1 MKQLLTGSENRLFSA
16 IRIPKK
22 FWFALG
28 LALLMTLL
36 CSTALACRNPNGEC
50 TGKAYTYRYTDDQWH
65 QAECQSCGFTYF
77 AYHEIVQSAT
87 CQQPAKCGKCNSSF
101 GGLGTHLLRSYQ
113 AREVTCIDK
122 GWDAYN
128 KCAYCD
134 YSTKPY
140 REMNALGHDFVEY
153 EGQAPTCTEEGWHP
167 YKVCTRGD
175 LNTYWPIAPLNHD
188 LVQHEGLDA
197 TCTAAGWNAY
207 EDCTR
212 CDYTTFSE
220 APALG
225 HDFVEYEGKDPTCTE
240 KGWHPYKVCT
250 RGDLN
255 TYWPIA
261 PLNHDLVQHEGLD
274 ATCIDAGWNAYEDC
288 TRCDYTTFS
297 EAPALGHEYVSQTF
311 APTCTADGYTVST
324 CARCSESFT
333 VNEGEK
339 LGHWFGE
346 WQPDGNRHRADCL
359 RSGCGYTSHTDCNL
373 MDCRLPGKEATVVFQ
388 LCPVCGKGSGGAQ
401 LALVENSSVAVMTG
415 RLPAGEAVVRMGEGA
430 DGTLLLSV
438 AFETAGRLSQANG
451 QMKITLPAES
461 FQNYG
466 FALLN
471 AEGAETPLP
480 VQEKNGQIS
489 FLLDFTE
496 PVCLLRLTEKAA

>member
-1 MKQLLTGSENRLFSA
+1 MDPLDREETRMKHLHTGSEARLFSA
-16 IRIPKK
+16 IRIPQK

-65 QAECQSCGFTYF
+65 QVECQSCGFTYF
-77 AYHEIVQSAT
+77 AYHEIVRSAT
-87 CQQPAKCGKCNSSF
+87 CQQPAKCGKCNSTF
-101 GGLGTHLLRSYQ
+101 GGLGTHLLRSYP

-153 EGQAPTCTEEGWHP
+153 EGQAPTCTEE
-167 YKVCTRGD
+167 
-175 LNTYWPIAPLNHD
+175 
-188 LVQHEGLDA
+188 
-197 TCTAAGWNAY
+197 
-207 EDCTR
+207 
-212 CDYTTFSE
+212 
-220 APALG
+220 
-225 HDFVEYEGKDPTCTE
+225 
-240 KGWHPYKVCT
+240 GWHPYKVCT

-359 RSGCGYTSHTDCNL
+359 RSGCGYTRHTDCNL

-388 LCPVCGKGSGGAQ
+388 LCPVCGKRSSGAQ
-401 LALVENSSVAVMTG
+401 LALVENSSVAVMTD

-430 DGTLLLSV
+430 DDTLLLSV

-451 QMKITLPAES
+451 QMKVTLPAES

>member
-1 MKQLLTGSENRLFSA
+1 MDPLDREETRMKQLHTGSEARLFSA
-16 IRIPKK
+16 IRIPQK

-50 TGKAYTYRYTDDQWH
+50 TGKTYTYRYTDDQWH
-65 QAECQSCGFTYF
+65 QVECQSCGFTYF
-77 AYHEIVQSAT
+77 AYHEIVRSAT

-101 GGLGTHLLRSYQ
+101 GGLGSHLLRSYP

-175 LNTYWPIAPLNHD
+175 LNTYWPIAL
-188 LVQHEGLDA
+188 
-197 TCTAAGWNAY
+197 
-207 EDCTR
+207 
-212 CDYTTFSE
+212 
-220 APALG
+220 
-225 HDFVEYEGKDPTCTE
+225 
-240 KGWHPYKVCT
+240 
-250 RGDLN
+250 
-255 TYWPIA
+255 
-261 PLNHDLVQHEGLD
+261 LNHDLVQHEGLD

-297 EAPALGHEYVSQTF
+297 EAPALGHEYVAQTF

-388 LCPVCGKGSGGAQ
+388 LCPVCGKRSSGAQ
-401 LALVENSSVAVMTG
+401 LALVENSSVAVMTD

-430 DGTLLLSV
+430 DDTLLLSV

-451 QMKITLPAES
+451 QMKVTLPAEP

>member
-1 MKQLLTGSENRLFSA
+1 MDPLDREETRMKQLHTGSEARLFSA
-16 IRIPKK
+16 IRIPQK

-65 QAECQSCGFTYF
+65 QVECQSCGFTYF
-77 AYHEIVQSAT
+77 AYHEIVRSAT

-101 GGLGTHLLRSYQ
+101 GGLGTHLLRSYP

-197 TCTAAGWNAY
+197 TC
-207 EDCTR
+207 
-212 CDYTTFSE
+212 
-220 APALG
+220 
-225 HDFVEYEGKDPTCTE
+225 
-240 KGWHPYKVCT
+240 
-250 RGDLN
+250 
-255 TYWPIA
+255 
-261 PLNHDLVQHEGLD
+261 
-274 ATCIDAGWNAYEDC
+274 IDAGWNAYEDC

-297 EAPALGHEYVSQTF
+297 EEPALGHEYVSQTF

-359 RSGCGYTSHTDCNL
+359 RSGCGYTSHTDCIL
-373 MDCRLPGKEATVVFQ
+373 MDCRLPGKEAKVVFQ
-388 LCPVCGKGSGGAQ
+388 LCPVCGKRSSGAQ
-401 LALVENSSVAVMTG
+401 LALVENSSVAVMTD

-430 DGTLLLSV
+430 DDTLLLSV

-451 QMKITLPAES
+451 QMKVTLPAES

>member
-1 MKQLLTGSENRLFSA
+1 MDPLDREETRMKQLHTGSEARLFSA
-16 IRIPKK
+16 IRIPQK

-50 TGKAYTYRYTDDQWH
+50 AGKTYTYRYTDDQWH
-65 QAECQSCGFTYF
+65 QVECQSCGFTYF
-77 AYHEIVQSAT
+77 AYHEIVRSAT

-101 GGLGTHLLRSYQ
+101 GGLGTHLLRSYP

-175 LNTYWPIAPLNHD
+175 LNTYWPIAL
-188 LVQHEGLDA
+188 
-197 TCTAAGWNAY
+197 
-207 EDCTR
+207 
-212 CDYTTFSE
+212 
-220 APALG
+220 
-225 HDFVEYEGKDPTCTE
+225 
-240 KGWHPYKVCT
+240 
-250 RGDLN
+250 
-255 TYWPIA
+255 
-261 PLNHDLVQHEGLD
+261 LNHDLVQHEGLD

-297 EAPALGHEYVSQTF
+297 EAPALGHEYVAQTF

-388 LCPVCGKGSGGAQ
+388 LCPVCGKRSSGAQ
-401 LALVENSSVAVMTG
+401 LALVENSSVAVMTD

-430 DGTLLLSV
+430 DDTLLLSV

-451 QMKITLPAES
+451 QMKVTLPAEP

>member
-1 MKQLLTGSENRLFSA
+1 MDPLDREETRMKQLHTGSEARLFSA
-16 IRIPKK
+16 IRIPQK

-77 AYHEIVQSAT
+77 AYHEIVRSAT

-101 GGLGTHLLRSYQ
+101 GGLGSHLLRSYP

-153 EGQAPTCTEEGWHP
+153 EGQAPTCTEE
-167 YKVCTRGD
+167 
-175 LNTYWPIAPLNHD
+175 
-188 LVQHEGLDA
+188 
-197 TCTAAGWNAY
+197 
-207 EDCTR
+207 
-212 CDYTTFSE
+212 
-220 APALG
+220 
-225 HDFVEYEGKDPTCTE
+225 
-240 KGWHPYKVCT
+240 GWHPYKVCT

-373 MDCRLPGKEATVVFQ
+373 MDCRLPDKEATVVFQ
-388 LCPVCGKGSGGAQ
+388 LCLVCGKRSSGAQ
-401 LALVENSSVAVMTG
+401 LALVENSSVAVMTD
-415 RLPAGEAVVRMGEGA
+415 RLPAGEAVVRMGEGT
-430 DGTLLLSV
+430 DDTFLLSV

-451 QMKITLPAES
+451 QMKVTLPAES

>member
-65 QAECQSCGFTYF
+65 QVECQSCGFTYF

-101 GGLGTHLLRSYQ
+101 GGLGTHLLRNYP

-153 EGQAPTCTEEGWHP
+153 EGQAPTCTEE
-167 YKVCTRGD
+167 
-175 LNTYWPIAPLNHD
+175 
-188 LVQHEGLDA
+188 
-197 TCTAAGWNAY
+197 
-207 EDCTR
+207 
-212 CDYTTFSE
+212 
-220 APALG
+220 
-225 HDFVEYEGKDPTCTE
+225 
-240 KGWHPYKVCT
+240 GWHPYKVCT

-388 LCPVCGKGSGGAQ
+388 LCPVCGKRSSGAQ
-401 LALVENSSVAVMTG
+401 LALVENSSVAVMTD

-430 DGTLLLSV
+430 DDTLLLSV

-451 QMKITLPAES
+451 QMKVTLPAES

>member
-1 MKQLLTGSENRLFSA
+1 MDPLDREETRMKQLHTGSEARLFSA
-16 IRIPKK
+16 IRIPQK

-65 QAECQSCGFTYF
+65 QVECQSCGFTYF
-77 AYHEIVQSAT
+77 AYHEIVRSAT

-101 GGLGTHLLRSYQ
+101 GGLGTHLLRSYP

-197 TCTAAGWNAY
+197 TC
-207 EDCTR
+207 
-212 CDYTTFSE
+212 
-220 APALG
+220 
-225 HDFVEYEGKDPTCTE
+225 
-240 KGWHPYKVCT
+240 
-250 RGDLN
+250 
-255 TYWPIA
+255 
-261 PLNHDLVQHEGLD
+261 
-274 ATCIDAGWNAYEDC
+274 IDAGWNAYEDC

-297 EAPALGHEYVSQTF
+297 EAPALGHEYVAQTF
-311 APTCTADGYTVST
+311 APTCTDDGYTVST

-359 RSGCGYTSHTDCNL
+359 RSGCGYTSHTDCIL

-388 LCPVCGKGSGGAQ
+388 LCPVCGKRSSGAQ
-401 LALVENSSVAVMTG
+401 LALVENSSVAVMTD

-430 DGTLLLSV
+430 DDTLLLSV

-451 QMKITLPAES
+451 QMKVTLPAES

-496 PVCLLRLTEKAA
+496 PVCLLRLTEQAA

>member
-1 MKQLLTGSENRLFSA
+1 MKQLLTGSEARLFSA
-16 IRIPKK
+16 IRIPQK

-140 REMNALGHDFVEY
+140 RE
-153 EGQAPTCTEEGWHP
+153 
-167 YKVCTRGD
+167 
-175 LNTYWPIAPLNHD
+175 LN
-188 LVQHEGLDA
+188 
-197 TCTAAGWNAY
+197 
-207 EDCTR
+207 
-212 CDYTTFSE
+212 
-220 APALG
+220 ALG

-359 RSGCGYTSHTDCNL
+359 RSGCGYTSHTDCIL

-388 LCPVCGKGSGGAQ
+388 LCPVCGKSSSGAQ
-401 LALVENSSVAVMTG
+401 LALVENSSVAVMTD

-430 DGTLLLSV
+430 DDTLLLSV

-451 QMKITLPAES
+451 QMKVTLPAES

>member
-1 MKQLLTGSENRLFSA
+1 MDPLDREETRMKQLLTGSENRLFSA
-16 IRIPKK
+16 IRIPQK

-65 QAECQSCGFTYF
+65 QVECQSCGFTYF

-101 GGLGTHLLRSYQ
+101 GGLGTHLLRSYP

-153 EGQAPTCTEEGWHP
+153 EGQAPTCTEE
-167 YKVCTRGD
+167 
-175 LNTYWPIAPLNHD
+175 
-188 LVQHEGLDA
+188 
-197 TCTAAGWNAY
+197 
-207 EDCTR
+207 
-212 CDYTTFSE
+212 
-220 APALG
+220 
-225 HDFVEYEGKDPTCTE
+225 
-240 KGWHPYKVCT
+240 GWHPYKVCT

-359 RSGCGYTSHTDCNL
+359 RSGCGYTSHTDCIL

-388 LCPVCGKGSGGAQ
+388 LCPVCGKSSSGAQ
-401 LALVENSSVAVMTG
+401 LALVENISVAVMTD
-415 RLPAGEAVVRMGEGA
+415 RLPAGEVVVRMGEGT
-430 DGTLLLSV
+430 DDTLLLSV

-451 QMKITLPAES
+451 QMKVTLPAES

>member
-1 MKQLLTGSENRLFSA
+1 MDPLDREETRMKQLHTGSEARLFSA
-16 IRIPKK
+16 IRIPQK

-65 QAECQSCGFTYF
+65 QVECQSCGFTYF
-77 AYHEIVQSAT
+77 AYHEIVRSAT

-101 GGLGTHLLRSYQ
+101 GGLGSHLLRSYP

-197 TCTAAGWNAY
+197 TC
-207 EDCTR
+207 
-212 CDYTTFSE
+212 
-220 APALG
+220 
-225 HDFVEYEGKDPTCTE
+225 
-240 KGWHPYKVCT
+240 
-250 RGDLN
+250 
-255 TYWPIA
+255 
-261 PLNHDLVQHEGLD
+261 
-274 ATCIDAGWNAYEDC
+274 IDAGWNAYEDC

-297 EAPALGHEYVSQTF
+297 EEPALGHEYVSQTF
-311 APTCTADGYTVST
+311 APTCTDDGYTVSI

-359 RSGCGYTSHTDCNL
+359 RSGCGYTSHTDCIL

-388 LCPVCGKGSGGAQ
+388 LCPVCGKRSSGAQ
-401 LALVENSSVAVMTG
+401 LALVENISVAVMTD

-430 DGTLLLSV
+430 DDTLLLSV

-451 QMKITLPAES
+451 QMKVTLPAES

>member
-1 MKQLLTGSENRLFSA
+1 MDPLDREETKMKQLLTGSENRLFSA
-16 IRIPKK
+16 IRSPKK

-101 GGLGTHLLRSYQ
+101 GGLGTHLLRSYP

-153 EGQAPTCTEEGWHP
+153 EGQAPTCTE
-167 YKVCTRGD
+167 
-175 LNTYWPIAPLNHD
+175 A
-188 LVQHEGLDA
+188 
-197 TCTAAGWNAY
+197 
-207 EDCTR
+207 
-212 CDYTTFSE
+212 
-220 APALG
+220 
-225 HDFVEYEGKDPTCTE
+225 
-240 KGWHPYKVCT
+240 GWHPYKVCT

-274 ATCIDAGWNAYEDC
+274 ATCIDAGWNAYENC

-388 LCPVCGKGSGGAQ
+388 LCPVCGKRSSGAQ
-401 LALVENSSVAVMTG
+401 LALVENISVAVMTD

-430 DGTLLLSV
+430 DDTLLLSV

-451 QMKITLPAES
+451 QMKVTLPAES

>member
-1 MKQLLTGSENRLFSA
+1 MKQLHTGSEARLFSA
-16 IRIPKK
+16 IRIPQK

-77 AYHEIVQSAT
+77 AYHEIVRSAT

-101 GGLGTHLLRSYQ
+101 GGLGTHLLRSYP

-153 EGQAPTCTEEGWHP
+153 EGQAPTCTEE
-167 YKVCTRGD
+167 
-175 LNTYWPIAPLNHD
+175 
-188 LVQHEGLDA
+188 
-197 TCTAAGWNAY
+197 
-207 EDCTR
+207 
-212 CDYTTFSE
+212 
-220 APALG
+220 
-225 HDFVEYEGKDPTCTE
+225 
-240 KGWHPYKVCT
+240 GWHPYKVCT

-359 RSGCGYTSHTDCNL
+359 RSGCGYTSHTDCIL
-373 MDCRLPGKEATVVFQ
+373 MDCQLPGKEATVVFQ
-388 LCPVCGKGSGGAQ
+388 LCPVCGKRSSGAQ
-401 LALVENSSVAVMTG
+401 LALVENSSVAVMTD

-430 DGTLLLSV
+430 DDTLLLSV

-451 QMKITLPAES
+451 QMKVTLPAES

>member
-1 MKQLLTGSENRLFSA
+1 MKQLLTGSEARLFSA
-16 IRIPKK
+16 IRIPQK

-77 AYHEIVQSAT
+77 AYHEIVRSAT

-101 GGLGTHLLRSYQ
+101 GGLGTHLLRSYP

-197 TCTAAGWNAY
+197 TC
-207 EDCTR
+207 
-212 CDYTTFSE
+212 
-220 APALG
+220 
-225 HDFVEYEGKDPTCTE
+225 
-240 KGWHPYKVCT
+240 
-250 RGDLN
+250 
-255 TYWPIA
+255 
-261 PLNHDLVQHEGLD
+261 
-274 ATCIDAGWNAYEDC
+274 IDAGWNAYEDC

-297 EAPALGHEYVSQTF
+297 EAPALGHEYVAQTF

-359 RSGCGYTSHTDCNL
+359 RSGCGYTSHTDFIL

-388 LCPVCGKGSGGAQ
+388 LCPVCGKRSSGAQ
-401 LALVENSSVAVMTG
+401 LALVENSSVAVMTD

-430 DGTLLLSV
+430 DDTLLLSV

-451 QMKITLPAES
+451 QMKVTLPAES

>member
-1 MKQLLTGSENRLFSA
+1 MDPLDREETRMKQLHTGSEARLFSA
-16 IRIPKK
+16 IRIPQK

-101 GGLGTHLLRSYQ
+101 GGLGTHLLRSYP

-153 EGQAPTCTEEGWHP
+153 EGQAPTCTEE
-167 YKVCTRGD
+167 
-175 LNTYWPIAPLNHD
+175 
-188 LVQHEGLDA
+188 
-197 TCTAAGWNAY
+197 
-207 EDCTR
+207 
-212 CDYTTFSE
+212 
-220 APALG
+220 
-225 HDFVEYEGKDPTCTE
+225 
-240 KGWHPYKVCT
+240 GWHPYKVCT

-388 LCPVCGKGSGGAQ
+388 LCPVCGKRSSGAQ
-401 LALVENSSVAVMTG
+401 LALVENSSVAVMTD

-430 DGTLLLSV
+430 DDTLLLSV

-451 QMKITLPAES
+451 QMKVTLPAES

>member
-1 MKQLLTGSENRLFSA
+1 MDPLDREETRMKQLHTGSEARLFSA
-16 IRIPKK
+16 IRIPQK

-77 AYHEIVQSAT
+77 AYHEIVRSAT

-101 GGLGTHLLRSYQ
+101 GGLGTHLLRSYP

-140 REMNALGHDFVEY
+140 REMN
-153 EGQAPTCTEEGWHP
+153 
-167 YKVCTRGD
+167 
-175 LNTYWPIAPLNHD
+175 
-188 LVQHEGLDA
+188 
-197 TCTAAGWNAY
+197 
-207 EDCTR
+207 
-212 CDYTTFSE
+212 
-220 APALG
+220 ALG

-297 EAPALGHEYVSQTF
+297 EEPALGHEYVSQTF

-359 RSGCGYTSHTDCNL
+359 RSGCGYTSHTDCIL
-373 MDCRLPGKEATVVFQ
+373 MDCRLPGKEAKVVFQ
-388 LCPVCGKGSGGAQ
+388 LCPVCGKRSSGAQ
-401 LALVENSSVAVMTG
+401 LALVENSSVAVMTD

-430 DGTLLLSV
+430 DDTLLLSV

-451 QMKITLPAES
+451 QMKVTLPAES

>member
-1 MKQLLTGSENRLFSA
+1 MKQLHTGSEARLFSA
-16 IRIPKK
+16 IRIPQK

-101 GGLGTHLLRSYQ
+101 GGLGTHLLRSYP

-153 EGQAPTCTEEGWHP
+153 EGQAPTCTEE
-167 YKVCTRGD
+167 
-175 LNTYWPIAPLNHD
+175 
-188 LVQHEGLDA
+188 
-197 TCTAAGWNAY
+197 
-207 EDCTR
+207 
-212 CDYTTFSE
+212 
-220 APALG
+220 
-225 HDFVEYEGKDPTCTE
+225 
-240 KGWHPYKVCT
+240 GWHPYKVCT

-324 CARCSESFT
+324 CARCSENFT

-388 LCPVCGKGSGGAQ
+388 LCPVCGKRSSGAQ
-401 LALVENSSVAVMTG
+401 LALVENSSVAVMTD

-430 DGTLLLSV
+430 DDTLLLSV

-451 QMKITLPAES
+451 QMKVTLPAES

>member
-1 MKQLLTGSENRLFSA
+1 MKQLHTGSEARLFSA
-16 IRIPKK
+16 IRIPQK

-65 QAECQSCGFTYF
+65 QVECQSCGFTYF
-77 AYHEIVQSAT
+77 AYHEIVRSAT

-101 GGLGTHLLRSYQ
+101 GGLGTHLLRSYP

-153 EGQAPTCTEEGWHP
+153 EGQAPTCTEE
-167 YKVCTRGD
+167 
-175 LNTYWPIAPLNHD
+175 
-188 LVQHEGLDA
+188 
-197 TCTAAGWNAY
+197 
-207 EDCTR
+207 
-212 CDYTTFSE
+212 
-220 APALG
+220 
-225 HDFVEYEGKDPTCTE
+225 
-240 KGWHPYKVCT
+240 GWHPYKVCT

-373 MDCRLPGKEATVVFQ
+373 MDCRLPGKEATVIFQ
-388 LCPVCGKGSGGAQ
+388 FCPVCGKRSSGAQ
-401 LALVENSSVAVMTG
+401 LALVENSSVAVMTD

-430 DGTLLLSV
+430 DDTLLLSV

-451 QMKITLPAES
+451 QMKVTLPAES

>member
-1 MKQLLTGSENRLFSA
+1 MDPLDREETRMKQLHTGSEARLFSA
-16 IRIPKK
+16 IRIPQK

-36 CSTALACRNPNGEC
+36 CSTALACRNPSGEC
-50 TGKAYTYRYTDDQWH
+50 TGKTYTYRYTDDQWH
-65 QAECQSCGFTYF
+65 QVECQSCGFTYF
-77 AYHEIVQSAT
+77 AYHEIVRSAT

-101 GGLGTHLLRSYQ
+101 GGLGTHLLRSYP

-153 EGQAPTCTEEGWHP
+153 EGQAPTCTEE
-167 YKVCTRGD
+167 
-175 LNTYWPIAPLNHD
+175 
-188 LVQHEGLDA
+188 
-197 TCTAAGWNAY
+197 
-207 EDCTR
+207 
-212 CDYTTFSE
+212 
-220 APALG
+220 
-225 HDFVEYEGKDPTCTE
+225 
-240 KGWHPYKVCT
+240 GWHPYKVCT

-359 RSGCGYTSHTDCNL
+359 RSGCGYTSHTDCIL

-388 LCPVCGKGSGGAQ
+388 LCPVCGKRSSGAQ
-401 LALVENSSVAVMTG
+401 LALVENSSVAVMTD
-415 RLPAGEAVVRMGEGA
+415 RLPAGEAVVRMGEGT
-430 DGTLLLSV
+430 DDTLLLSV

-451 QMKITLPAES
+451 QMKVTLPAES

>member
-1 MKQLLTGSENRLFSA
+1 MKQLHTGSEARLFSA
-16 IRIPKK
+16 IRIPQK

-36 CSTALACRNPNGEC
+36 CSTALACINPSVEC
-50 TGKAYTYRYTDDQWH
+50 TGKTYTYRYTDDQWH
-65 QAECQSCGFTYF
+65 QIECQSCGFTYF

-101 GGLGTHLLRSYQ
+101 GGLGTHLLRSYP

-153 EGQAPTCTEEGWHP
+153 EGQAPTCTEE
-167 YKVCTRGD
+167 
-175 LNTYWPIAPLNHD
+175 
-188 LVQHEGLDA
+188 
-197 TCTAAGWNAY
+197 
-207 EDCTR
+207 
-212 CDYTTFSE
+212 
-220 APALG
+220 
-225 HDFVEYEGKDPTCTE
+225 
-240 KGWHPYKVCT
+240 GWHPYKVCT

-388 LCPVCGKGSGGAQ
+388 LCPVCGKRSSGAQ
-401 LALVENSSVAVMTG
+401 LALVDNSSVAVMTD

-430 DGTLLLSV
+430 DDTLLLSV

-451 QMKITLPAES
+451 QMKVTLPAES

>member
-1 MKQLLTGSENRLFSA
+1 MKQLHTGSEARLFSA

-101 GGLGTHLLRSYQ
+101 GGLGTHLLRSYP

-153 EGQAPTCTEEGWHP
+153 EGQAPTCTEE
-167 YKVCTRGD
+167 
-175 LNTYWPIAPLNHD
+175 
-188 LVQHEGLDA
+188 
-197 TCTAAGWNAY
+197 
-207 EDCTR
+207 
-212 CDYTTFSE
+212 
-220 APALG
+220 
-225 HDFVEYEGKDPTCTE
+225 
-240 KGWHPYKVCT
+240 GWHPYKVCT

-388 LCPVCGKGSGGAQ
+388 LCPVCGKRSSGAQ
-401 LALVENSSVAVMTG
+401 LALVENSSVAVMTD

-430 DGTLLLSV
+430 DDTLLLSV

-451 QMKITLPAES
+451 QMKVTLPAES

-496 PVCLLRLTEKAA
+496 PVCLLRLTEKVA

>member
-1 MKQLLTGSENRLFSA
+1 MDPLDREETRMKQLHTGSEARLFSA
-16 IRIPKK
+16 IRIPQK

-65 QAECQSCGFTYF
+65 QVECQSCGFTYF

-101 GGLGTHLLRSYQ
+101 GGLGTHLLRNYP

-197 TCTAAGWNAY
+197 TC
-207 EDCTR
+207 
-212 CDYTTFSE
+212 
-220 APALG
+220 
-225 HDFVEYEGKDPTCTE
+225 
-240 KGWHPYKVCT
+240 
-250 RGDLN
+250 
-255 TYWPIA
+255 
-261 PLNHDLVQHEGLD
+261 
-274 ATCIDAGWNAYEDC
+274 IDAGWNAYEDC

-311 APTCTADGYTVST
+311 APTCTDDGYTVST

-388 LCPVCGKGSGGAQ
+388 LCPVCGKRSSGAQ
-401 LALVENSSVAVMTG
+401 LALVENISVAVMTD

-430 DGTLLLSV
+430 DDTLLLSV

-451 QMKITLPAES
+451 QMKVTLPAES

-471 AEGAETPLP
+471 AEGADTPLP

>member
-1 MKQLLTGSENRLFSA
+1 MDPLDREETRMKQLHTGSEARLFSA
-16 IRIPKK
+16 IRIPQK

-77 AYHEIVQSAT
+77 AYHEIVRSAT

-101 GGLGTHLLRSYQ
+101 GGLGTHLLRSYP

-175 LNTYWPIAPLNHD
+175 LNTYW
-188 LVQHEGLDA
+188 
-197 TCTAAGWNAY
+197 
-207 EDCTR
+207 
-212 CDYTTFSE
+212 S
-220 APALG
+220 
-225 HDFVEYEGKDPTCTE
+225 
-240 KGWHPYKVCT
+240 
-250 RGDLN
+250 
-255 TYWPIA
+255 IA

-373 MDCRLPGKEATVVFQ
+373 MNCRLPGKEATVVFQ
-388 LCPVCGKGSGGAQ
+388 LCPVCGKRSSGAQ
-401 LALVENSSVAVMTG
+401 LALVENSSVAVMTD

-430 DGTLLLSV
+430 DDTLLLSV

-451 QMKITLPAES
+451 QMKVTLPAES

>member
-1 MKQLLTGSENRLFSA
+1 MKQLHTGSEARLFSA
-16 IRIPKK
+16 IRIPQK

-36 CSTALACRNPNGEC
+36 CSTALACINPSGEC
-50 TGKAYTYRYTDDQWH
+50 TGKTYTYRYTDDQWH
-65 QAECQSCGFTYF
+65 QIECQSCGFTYF

-101 GGLGTHLLRSYQ
+101 GGLGTHLLQNYP

-197 TCTAAGWNAY
+197 TC
-207 EDCTR
+207 
-212 CDYTTFSE
+212 
-220 APALG
+220 
-225 HDFVEYEGKDPTCTE
+225 
-240 KGWHPYKVCT
+240 
-250 RGDLN
+250 
-255 TYWPIA
+255 
-261 PLNHDLVQHEGLD
+261 
-274 ATCIDAGWNAYEDC
+274 IDAGWNAYEDC

-311 APTCTADGYTVST
+311 APACTADGYTVST

-373 MDCRLPGKEATVVFQ
+373 MDCRLPGKEATVAFQ
-388 LCPVCGKGSGGAQ
+388 LCPVCGKRSSGAQ
-401 LALVENSSVAVMTG
+401 LALVENSSVAVITD
-415 RLPAGEAVVRMGEGA
+415 RLPAGEAVIRMGEGT
-430 DGTLLLSV
+430 DDTLLLSV

-451 QMKITLPAES
+451 QMKVTLPAES

>member
-1 MKQLLTGSENRLFSA
+1 MKQLHTGSEARLFSA
-16 IRIPKK
+16 IRIPQK

-77 AYHEIVQSAT
+77 AYHEIVRSAT

-101 GGLGTHLLRSYQ
+101 GGLGTHLLRSYP

-153 EGQAPTCTEEGWHP
+153 EGQAPTCTEE
-167 YKVCTRGD
+167 
-175 LNTYWPIAPLNHD
+175 
-188 LVQHEGLDA
+188 
-197 TCTAAGWNAY
+197 
-207 EDCTR
+207 
-212 CDYTTFSE
+212 
-220 APALG
+220 
-225 HDFVEYEGKDPTCTE
+225 
-240 KGWHPYKVCT
+240 GWHPYKVCT

-388 LCPVCGKGSGGAQ
+388 FCPVCGKRSSGAQ
-401 LALVENSSVAVMTG
+401 LALVENSSVAVMTD

-430 DGTLLLSV
+430 DDTLLLSV

-451 QMKITLPAES
+451 QMKVTLPAES

>member
-1 MKQLLTGSENRLFSA
+1 MDPLDREETRMKQLHTGSEARLFSA
-16 IRIPKK
+16 IRIPQK

-101 GGLGTHLLRSYQ
+101 GGLGTHLLRSYP

-134 YSTKPY
+134 YSTKTY

-153 EGQAPTCTEEGWHP
+153 EGQAPTCTEE
-167 YKVCTRGD
+167 
-175 LNTYWPIAPLNHD
+175 
-188 LVQHEGLDA
+188 
-197 TCTAAGWNAY
+197 
-207 EDCTR
+207 
-212 CDYTTFSE
+212 
-220 APALG
+220 
-225 HDFVEYEGKDPTCTE
+225 
-240 KGWHPYKVCT
+240 GWHPYKVCT

-311 APTCTADGYTVST
+311 APTCTDDGYTVST

-388 LCPVCGKGSGGAQ
+388 LCPVCGKRSSGAQ
-401 LALVENSSVAVMTG
+401 LALVENVSVAVMTD

-430 DGTLLLSV
+430 DDTLLLSV

-451 QMKITLPAES
+451 QMKVTLPAES

>member
-1 MKQLLTGSENRLFSA
+1 MDPLDREETRMKQLHTGSEARLFSA
-16 IRIPKK
+16 IRIPQK

-65 QAECQSCGFTYF
+65 QVECQSCGFTYF
-77 AYHEIVQSAT
+77 AYHEIVRSAT

-101 GGLGTHLLRSYQ
+101 GGLGTHLLRSYP

-153 EGQAPTCTEEGWHP
+153 EGQA
-167 YKVCTRGD
+167 
-175 LNTYWPIAPLNHD
+175 
-188 LVQHEGLDA
+188 
-197 TCTAAGWNAY
+197 
-207 EDCTR
+207 
-212 CDYTTFSE
+212 
-220 APALG
+220 
-225 HDFVEYEGKDPTCTE
+225 PTCTE

-311 APTCTADGYTVST
+311 APTCTDDGYTVST

-359 RSGCGYTSHTDCNL
+359 RSGCGYTSHTDCIL

-388 LCPVCGKGSGGAQ
+388 LCPVCGKRSSGAQ
-401 LALVENSSVAVMTG
+401 LALVENSSVAVMTD

-430 DGTLLLSV
+430 DDTLLLSV

-451 QMKITLPAES
+451 QMKVTLPAES

>member
-1 MKQLLTGSENRLFSA
+1 MKQLHTGSEARLFSA

-65 QAECQSCGFTYF
+65 QVECQSCGFTYF
-77 AYHEIVQSAT
+77 AYHEIVRSAT

-101 GGLGTHLLRSYQ
+101 GGLGTHLLRSYP

-197 TCTAAGWNAY
+197 TC
-207 EDCTR
+207 
-212 CDYTTFSE
+212 
-220 APALG
+220 
-225 HDFVEYEGKDPTCTE
+225 
-240 KGWHPYKVCT
+240 
-250 RGDLN
+250 
-255 TYWPIA
+255 
-261 PLNHDLVQHEGLD
+261 
-274 ATCIDAGWNAYEDC
+274 IDAGWNAYEDC

-297 EAPALGHEYVSQTF
+297 EDPALGHEYVSQTF

-373 MDCRLPGKEATVVFQ
+373 MDCRLLGKEATVVFQ
-388 LCPVCGKGSGGAQ
+388 LCPVCGKRSSGAQ
-401 LALVENSSVAVMTG
+401 LALVENSSVAVMTD

-430 DGTLLLSV
+430 DDTLLLSV

-451 QMKITLPAES
+451 QMKVTLPAES

>member
-1 MKQLLTGSENRLFSA
+1 MKQLHTGSEARLFSA
-16 IRIPKK
+16 IRIPQK

-36 CSTALACRNPNGEC
+36 CSTALACINPSVEC
-50 TGKAYTYRYTDDQWH
+50 TGKTYTYRYTDDQWH
-65 QAECQSCGFTYF
+65 QIECQSCGFTYF

-101 GGLGTHLLRSYQ
+101 GGLGTHLLRSYP

-153 EGQAPTCTEEGWHP
+153 EGQAPTCTEE
-167 YKVCTRGD
+167 
-175 LNTYWPIAPLNHD
+175 
-188 LVQHEGLDA
+188 
-197 TCTAAGWNAY
+197 
-207 EDCTR
+207 
-212 CDYTTFSE
+212 
-220 APALG
+220 
-225 HDFVEYEGKDPTCTE
+225 
-240 KGWHPYKVCT
+240 GWHPYKVCT

-388 LCPVCGKGSGGAQ
+388 LCPVCGKRSSGAQ
-401 LALVENSSVAVMTG
+401 LALVENSSVAVMTD

-430 DGTLLLSV
+430 DDTLLLSV

-451 QMKITLPAES
+451 QMKVTLPAES

>member
-1 MKQLLTGSENRLFSA
+1 MKQLHTGSEARLFSA
-16 IRIPKK
+16 IRIPQK

-65 QAECQSCGFTYF
+65 QVECQSCGFTYF
-77 AYHEIVQSAT
+77 AYHEIVRSAT

-101 GGLGTHLLRSYQ
+101 GGLGTHLLRSYP

-153 EGQAPTCTEEGWHP
+153 EGQAPTCTEE
-167 YKVCTRGD
+167 
-175 LNTYWPIAPLNHD
+175 
-188 LVQHEGLDA
+188 
-197 TCTAAGWNAY
+197 
-207 EDCTR
+207 
-212 CDYTTFSE
+212 
-220 APALG
+220 
-225 HDFVEYEGKDPTCTE
+225 
-240 KGWHPYKVCT
+240 GWHPYKVCT

-359 RSGCGYTSHTDCNL
+359 RSGCGYTSHTDCIL

-388 LCPVCGKGSGGAQ
+388 LCPVCGKRSSGAQ
-401 LALVENSSVAVMTG
+401 LALVENSSVAVMTD

-430 DGTLLLSV
+430 DDTLLLSV

-451 QMKITLPAES
+451 QMKVTLPAES

>member
-1 MKQLLTGSENRLFSA
+1 MKQLHTGSEARLFSA
-16 IRIPKK
+16 IRIPQK

-101 GGLGTHLLRSYQ
+101 GGLGTHLLRSYP

-122 GWDAYN
+122 GWGAYN

-153 EGQAPTCTEEGWHP
+153 EGQAPTCTEE
-167 YKVCTRGD
+167 
-175 LNTYWPIAPLNHD
+175 
-188 LVQHEGLDA
+188 
-197 TCTAAGWNAY
+197 
-207 EDCTR
+207 
-212 CDYTTFSE
+212 
-220 APALG
+220 
-225 HDFVEYEGKDPTCTE
+225 
-240 KGWHPYKVCT
+240 GWHPYKVCT

-359 RSGCGYTSHTDCNL
+359 RSGCGYTSHTDCIL

-388 LCPVCGKGSGGAQ
+388 LCPVCGKRSSGAQ
-401 LALVENSSVAVMTG
+401 LALVENSSVAVMTD
-415 RLPAGEAVVRMGEGA
+415 RLPAGEAVIRMGEGA
-430 DGTLLLSV
+430 DDTLLLSV

-451 QMKITLPAES
+451 QMKVTLPAES

>member
-1 MKQLLTGSENRLFSA
+1 MKQLLTGSEARLFSA
-16 IRIPKK
+16 IRIPQK

-101 GGLGTHLLRSYQ
+101 GGLGSHLLRSYP

-153 EGQAPTCTEEGWHP
+153 EGQAPTCTEE
-167 YKVCTRGD
+167 
-175 LNTYWPIAPLNHD
+175 
-188 LVQHEGLDA
+188 
-197 TCTAAGWNAY
+197 
-207 EDCTR
+207 
-212 CDYTTFSE
+212 
-220 APALG
+220 
-225 HDFVEYEGKDPTCTE
+225 
-240 KGWHPYKVCT
+240 GWHPYKVCT

-359 RSGCGYTSHTDCNL
+359 RSGCGYTSHTDCIL

-388 LCPVCGKGSGGAQ
+388 LCPVCGKRSSGAQ
-401 LALVENSSVAVMTG
+401 LALVENSSVAVMTD

-430 DGTLLLSV
+430 DDTLLLSV

-451 QMKITLPAES
+451 QMKVTLPAES

>member
-1 MKQLLTGSENRLFSA
+1 MKQLHTGSEARLFSA
-16 IRIPKK
+16 IRIPQK

-65 QAECQSCGFTYF
+65 QVECQSCGFTYF
-77 AYHEIVQSAT
+77 AYHEIVRSAT

-101 GGLGTHLLRSYQ
+101 GGLGTHLLRSYP

-153 EGQAPTCTEEGWHP
+153 EGQAPTCTEE
-167 YKVCTRGD
+167 
-175 LNTYWPIAPLNHD
+175 
-188 LVQHEGLDA
+188 
-197 TCTAAGWNAY
+197 
-207 EDCTR
+207 
-212 CDYTTFSE
+212 
-220 APALG
+220 
-225 HDFVEYEGKDPTCTE
+225 
-240 KGWHPYKVCT
+240 GWHPYKVCT

-388 LCPVCGKGSGGAQ
+388 LCPVCGKRSSGAQ
-401 LALVENSSVAVMTG
+401 LALVENSSVAVMTD

-430 DGTLLLSV
+430 DDTLLLSV

-451 QMKITLPAES
+451 QMKVTLPAES

>member
-1 MKQLLTGSENRLFSA
+1 MKQLHTGSEARLFSA
-16 IRIPKK
+16 IRIPQK

-65 QAECQSCGFTYF
+65 QVECQSCGFTYF
-77 AYHEIVQSAT
+77 AYHEIVRSAT

-101 GGLGTHLLRSYQ
+101 GGLGSHLLRNYP
-113 AREVTCIDK
+113 AREATCIDK

-153 EGQAPTCTEEGWHP
+153 EGQAPTCTEE
-167 YKVCTRGD
+167 
-175 LNTYWPIAPLNHD
+175 
-188 LVQHEGLDA
+188 
-197 TCTAAGWNAY
+197 
-207 EDCTR
+207 
-212 CDYTTFSE
+212 
-220 APALG
+220 
-225 HDFVEYEGKDPTCTE
+225 
-240 KGWHPYKVCT
+240 GWHPYKVCT

-388 LCPVCGKGSGGAQ
+388 LCPVCGKRSSGAQ
-401 LALVENSSVAVMTG
+401 LALVENSSVAVMTD

-430 DGTLLLSV
+430 DDTLLLSV

-451 QMKITLPAES
+451 QMKVTLPAES

>member
-1 MKQLLTGSENRLFSA
+1 MDLLDREETKMKQLLTGSEARLFSA
-16 IRIPKK
+16 IRIPQK

-65 QAECQSCGFTYF
+65 QVECQSCGFTYF

-101 GGLGTHLLRSYQ
+101 GGLGSHLLRSYP

-175 LNTYWPIAPLNHD
+175 LNTYW
-188 LVQHEGLDA
+188 
-197 TCTAAGWNAY
+197 
-207 EDCTR
+207 
-212 CDYTTFSE
+212 S
-220 APALG
+220 
-225 HDFVEYEGKDPTCTE
+225 
-240 KGWHPYKVCT
+240 
-250 RGDLN
+250 
-255 TYWPIA
+255 IA

-311 APTCTADGYTVST
+311 APTCTDDGYTVST

-388 LCPVCGKGSGGAQ
+388 LCPVCGKRSSGAQ
-401 LALVENSSVAVMTG
+401 LALVENSSVAVMTD

-430 DGTLLLSV
+430 DDTLLLSV

-451 QMKITLPAES
+451 QMKVTLPAES

>member
-1 MKQLLTGSENRLFSA
+1 MDPLDREETRMKQLHTGSEARLFSA
-16 IRIPKK
+16 IRIPQK

-65 QAECQSCGFTYF
+65 QVECQSCGFTYF
-77 AYHEIVQSAT
+77 AYHEIVRSAT

-101 GGLGTHLLRSYQ
+101 GGLGTHLLRSYP

-197 TCTAAGWNAY
+197 TC
-207 EDCTR
+207 
-212 CDYTTFSE
+212 
-220 APALG
+220 
-225 HDFVEYEGKDPTCTE
+225 
-240 KGWHPYKVCT
+240 
-250 RGDLN
+250 
-255 TYWPIA
+255 
-261 PLNHDLVQHEGLD
+261 
-274 ATCIDAGWNAYEDC
+274 IDAGWNAYEDC

-297 EAPALGHEYVSQTF
+297 EDPALGHEYVSQTF

-359 RSGCGYTSHTDCNL
+359 RSGCGYTSHTDCIL
-373 MDCRLPGKEATVVFQ
+373 MDCRLPGKEATVAFQ
-388 LCPVCGKGSGGAQ
+388 FCPVCGKGSGGAQ
-401 LALVENSSVAVMTG
+401 LALVENGSVTVMTG

-451 QMKITLPAES
+451 QMKVTLPAES

-466 FALLN
+466 LALLN

>member
-1 MKQLLTGSENRLFSA
+1 MKQLLTGSEARLFSA
-16 IRIPKK
+16 IRIPQK

-65 QAECQSCGFTYF
+65 QVECQSCGFTYF

-101 GGLGTHLLRSYQ
+101 GGLGSHLLRSYP

-175 LNTYWPIAPLNHD
+175 LNTYW
-188 LVQHEGLDA
+188 
-197 TCTAAGWNAY
+197 
-207 EDCTR
+207 
-212 CDYTTFSE
+212 S
-220 APALG
+220 
-225 HDFVEYEGKDPTCTE
+225 
-240 KGWHPYKVCT
+240 
-250 RGDLN
+250 
-255 TYWPIA
+255 IA

-311 APTCTADGYTVST
+311 APTCTDDGYTVST

-359 RSGCGYTSHTDCNL
+359 RSGCGYTSHTDCIL

-388 LCPVCGKGSGGAQ
+388 LCPVCGKRSSGAQ
-401 LALVENSSVAVMTG
+401 LALVENSSVAVMTD
-415 RLPAGEAVVRMGEGA
+415 RLPAGEAVVRMGEGT
-430 DGTLLLSV
+430 DDTLLLSV

-451 QMKITLPAES
+451 QMKVTLPAES

-471 AEGAETPLP
+471 AEAAETPLP

>member
-1 MKQLLTGSENRLFSA
+1 MKQLHTGSEARLFSA
-16 IRIPKK
+16 IRIPQK

-65 QAECQSCGFTYF
+65 QVECQSCGFTYF

-101 GGLGTHLLRSYQ
+101 GGLGTHLLRSYP

-140 REMNALGHDFVEY
+140 RE
-153 EGQAPTCTEEGWHP
+153 
-167 YKVCTRGD
+167 
-175 LNTYWPIAPLNHD
+175 LN
-188 LVQHEGLDA
+188 
-197 TCTAAGWNAY
+197 
-207 EDCTR
+207 
-212 CDYTTFSE
+212 
-220 APALG
+220 ALG

-255 TYWPIA
+255 TYWSIA

-311 APTCTADGYTVST
+311 APTCTDDGYTVST

-388 LCPVCGKGSGGAQ
+388 LCPVCGKRSSGAQ
-401 LALVENSSVAVMTG
+401 LALVENGSVTVMNG

-430 DGTLLLSV
+430 DDTLLLSV

-451 QMKITLPAES
+451 QMKVTLPAES

>member
-1 MKQLLTGSENRLFSA
+1 MDPLDREETRMKQLHTGSEAHLFSA
-16 IRIPKK
+16 IRIPQK

-101 GGLGTHLLRSYQ
+101 GGLGTHLLRSYP

-153 EGQAPTCTEEGWHP
+153 EGQA
-167 YKVCTRGD
+167 
-175 LNTYWPIAPLNHD
+175 
-188 LVQHEGLDA
+188 
-197 TCTAAGWNAY
+197 
-207 EDCTR
+207 
-212 CDYTTFSE
+212 
-220 APALG
+220 
-225 HDFVEYEGKDPTCTE
+225 PTCTE

-388 LCPVCGKGSGGAQ
+388 LCPVCGRRSSGAQ
-401 LALVENSSVAVMTG
+401 LALVENSSVAVMTD

-430 DGTLLLSV
+430 DDTLLLSV

-451 QMKITLPAES
+451 QMKVTLPAES

>member
-1 MKQLLTGSENRLFSA
+1 MDPLDREETRMKQLHTGSEARLFSA
-16 IRIPKK
+16 IRIPQK

-50 TGKAYTYRYTDDQWH
+50 TGKTYTYRYTDDQWH
-65 QAECQSCGFTYF
+65 QVECQSCGFTYF
-77 AYHEIVQSAT
+77 AYHEIVRSAT

-101 GGLGTHLLRSYQ
+101 GGLGSHLLRSYP

-140 REMNALGHDFVEY
+140 RE
-153 EGQAPTCTEEGWHP
+153 
-167 YKVCTRGD
+167 
-175 LNTYWPIAPLNHD
+175 LN
-188 LVQHEGLDA
+188 
-197 TCTAAGWNAY
+197 
-207 EDCTR
+207 
-212 CDYTTFSE
+212 
-220 APALG
+220 ALG

-311 APTCTADGYTVST
+311 APTCTDDGYTVST

-359 RSGCGYTSHTDCNL
+359 RSGCGYTSHTDCIL

-388 LCPVCGKGSGGAQ
+388 LCPVCGKRSSGAQ
-401 LALVENSSVAVMTG
+401 LALVENSSVAVMTD

-430 DGTLLLSV
+430 DDTLLLSV

-451 QMKITLPAES
+451 QMKVTLPAES